1 MMWYR
6 QLSTSQF
13 RSFVFK
19 SDSDTKS
26 FLGNL
31 LGQIDKEEIDKQT
44 KRTIEE
50 MFKRRVDHGQ
60 TDIDRDTNGQRDNL
74 N

>member
-1 MMWYR
+1 M
-6 QLSTSQF
+6 
-13 RSFVFK
+13 
-19 SDSDTKS
+19 
-26 FLGNL
+26 

-74 N
+74 NWYDRRKAADNWTKWQLYTQIENWI